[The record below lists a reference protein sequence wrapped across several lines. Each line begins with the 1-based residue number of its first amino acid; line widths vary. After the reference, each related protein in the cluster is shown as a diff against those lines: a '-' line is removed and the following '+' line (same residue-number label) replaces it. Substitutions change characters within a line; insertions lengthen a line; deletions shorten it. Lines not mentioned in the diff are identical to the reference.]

1 MTTLKQYKDMGVSL
15 DKYVATIEIRRPP
28 HNFFDYALVQQLAD
42 TLETLDEMSECRSV
56 LLVAEGKSFCAGANF
71 GDGSRIQSDGSV
83 EGQRNRVDSQH
94 LYVEAIRLFRT
105 RKPIVAAIQGPAIGG
120 GLGLA
125 LMPDFRVAAPEARF
139 SANFTRL
146 GFHPGFGLTT
156 TLPRIVGQQA
166 AARMF
171 YTGERIKGEEAYR
184 MGLADMLVPLEKL
197 RAAAFDFARDLAIS
211 APLAVQS
218 TRATM
223 RQGLAE
229 AVKAATDHE
238 LVEQTWLRK
247 TEDFKEGVR
256 AMSERRE
263 PNFSGS

>member
-1 MTTLKQYKDMGVSL
+1 MAEAPTPDAEAPGPDDLATRASRGSPGGAPDAGDREGVRTPRDPSAL
-15 DKYVATIEIRRPP
+15 IPVVLAAMLCWGLLAAGLSQLRR
-28 HNFFDYALVQQLAD
+28 
-42 TLETLDEMSECRSV
+42 
-56 LLVAEGKSFCAGANF
+56 
-71 GDGSRIQSDGSV
+71 
-83 EGQRNRVDSQH
+83 
-94 LYVEAIRLFRT
+94 RT
-105 RKPIVAAIQGPAIGG
+105 VP
-120 GLGLA
+120 